1 VNSPLGM
8 QTVKKSARHADL
20 MRRFCAGRSAGLFTD
35 VLAGHFAEALSRSE
49 AQPWLQPKQ
58 RSFTSIPDY
67 FQAVEEQISQN
78 TTAADSLLQLQ
89 AAVAS
94 FLIFT
99 QANLTG

>member
-1 VNSPLGM
+1 M
-8 QTVKKSARHADL
+8 QTVKKSARHAEL

-67 FQAVEEQISQN
+67 FQAVKEQISQN